1 MIGALWRAAAFAFA
15 PDVIVPFLRRARLRF
30 ETLCPVL
37 LAALTPAR
45 ALTAQSVQ
53 TPEPRP
59 ATFAEFRPAS
69 LPAFTPPPAATLEPS
84 RLPNAMGLPKTQ
96 ATLYRI
102 ILTGYR
108 PNYFIIGTSSKAAVK
123 FQLSLKLDLWPNP
136 SQHSLYFGY
145 TQKSIWDLYGEP
157 DGFVDSNYAPEL
169 FYGYF
174 KRLSDLMLRSGKIE
188 AFMDEARLGLVHESN
203 GRDDEVLR
211 SWDRV
216 YGFVAATAYL
226 GRDHYVRASLEA
238 WLPLMV
244 SYTNRDITD
253 YLGYGRLGASYGFA
267 SGAGNFWGGVQLCAS
282 YVHGWTFEAQD
293 AVDLSL
299 EWRPGYGGHVRWWR
313 FTPNFFAQLYSGYGE
328 YLLAYDE
335 FRTSLRIGLSIGDRV
350 YWVNGKP

>member
-1 MIGALWRAAAFAFA
+1 
-15 PDVIVPFLRRARLRF
+15 VTVPFLCRIRLRPKALW
-30 ETLCPVL
+30 TVL
-37 LAALTPAR
+37 LAVLVPTAPAR
-45 ALTAQSVQ
+45 AQSVPA
-53 TPEPRP
+53 PERRP
-59 ATFAEFRPAS
+59 ASFAEFRPAS
-69 LPAFTPPPAATLEPS
+69 LPAFTPPPPATIEPS
-84 RLPNAMGLPKTQ
+84 GPPNAVSPPSAQT
-96 ATLYRI
+96 TLYRI

-157 DGFVDSNYAPEL
+157 DGFVDSNYAPEI

-174 KRLSDLMLRSGKIE
+174 KRLSDLVLRSGE
-188 AFMDEARLGLVHESN
+188 LETFMDEARLGLVHESN
-203 GRDDEVLR
+203 GRDDEELR

-216 YGFVAATAYL
+216 YGFLASTAYM
-226 GRDHYVRASLEA
+226 GRDHYLRASLEA

-244 SYTNRDITD
+244 SNTNRDITD
-253 YLGYGRLGASYGFA
+253 FLGYGRIGASYGFA
-267 SGAGNFWGGVQLCAS
+267 PGARTFWGGVQVCAT

-293 AVDLSL
+293 GLDLSL

-313 FTPNFFAQLYSGYGE
+313 FTPNFFAQLYTGYGE

-335 FRTSLRIGLSIGDRV
+335 PRTSLRVGLSIGDRV
-350 YWVNGKP
+350 YWVNGTPVP